1 MPRMKRSG
9 IADLPLHGG
18 RVPDWLA
25 QRMTRLGTAITEA
38 IIHHHGT
45 SAFLS
50 RLSDPFWFQALGAVM
65 GMDWHSSGITTSVL
79 GALKRGLAPRS
90 HELGIYVCGGRGKF
104 SRNTPNELRSIAY
117 QRGFDGEGLVRTSR
131 LTARIDNNAIA
142 DGFQIYLHSFVVTSN
157 GEWAVVQQG
166 LNDQSGM
173 ARRYHWHSATV
184 KDFVEE
190 PHTGI
195 VGEHQGTIMNLV
207 DADAKS
213 AQRAMLDIAREH
225 PEKTLR
231 AVGSAGSLP
240 AVFNNRYLRLPAHH
254 DVRRTDVDLKR
265 LGAVLAIA
273 YERKLHNFAEL
284 LLVEKLGPRTLQS
297 LALVAEVIHG
307 TPSRFDDPA
316 RFSFA
321 HGGKD
326 GHPFPVPLKTYDES
340 LNFLRTAL
348 DRAKPVSMA
357 VTGRDGVSTGSG
369 SDRVEFGREKLD
381 ALRRLDRFARSVE
394 GRFQPQADFDAVIA
408 HERTI
413 SPSLGGRTVVDDKL
427 GRRFFVGRS
436 RQPSMFDRQD

>member
-1 MPRMKRSG
+1 M
-9 IADLPLHGG
+9 
-18 RVPDWLA
+18 PDWLA

-38 IIHHHGT
+38 IVHDYGT

-65 GMDWHSSGITTSVL
+65 GMDWHSSGITTSVM

-90 HELGIYVCGGRGKF
+90 AELGIYVCGGRGKF

-117 QRGFDGEGLVRTSR
+117 QRGFDGEALVRTSR

-166 LNDQSGM
+166 LNDQSGR

-190 PHTGI
+190 PHTGV
-195 VGEHQGTIMNLV
+195 VGEYQGTIMNLV
-207 DADAKS
+207 DAQAKP
-213 AQRAMLDIAREH
+213 AQRAMLEIASDH
-225 PEKTLR
+225 PENTLR
-231 AVGSAGSLP
+231 EAGSAGILP
-240 AVFNNRYLRLPAHH
+240 AFSGSRNVHMPAHH
-254 DVRRTDVDLKR
+254 DVRATDVDLKR

-273 YERKLHNFAEL
+273 YERELHNFAEL

-348 DRAKPVSMA
+348 DRAKA
-357 VTGRDGVSTGSG
+357 VNIGATRRNGVSTGSG
-369 SDRVEFGREKLD
+369 PGSPRG
-381 ALRRLDRFARSVE
+381 
-394 GRFQPQADFDAVIA
+394 QPAW
-408 HERTI
+408 
-413 SPSLGGRTVVDDKL
+413 GGGCDPID
-427 GRRFFVGRS
+427 S
-436 RQPSMFDRQD
+436 RW